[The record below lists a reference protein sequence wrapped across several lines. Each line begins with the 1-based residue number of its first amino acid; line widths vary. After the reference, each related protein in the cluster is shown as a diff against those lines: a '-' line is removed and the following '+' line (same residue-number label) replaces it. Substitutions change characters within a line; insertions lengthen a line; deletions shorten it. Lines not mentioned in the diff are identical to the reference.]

1 MSNEGARL
9 EQPLNANER
18 FLYAIAMRLEVLID
32 QVSALSEHIAK
43 RDGVATQN
51 HTTSDKATEQV
62 KSVKEVVEEKP
73 KRTSRKKK
81 VE

>member
-1 MSNEGARL
+1 MSNESARL

-18 FLYAIAMRLEVLID
+18 FLYAIAVRLEVLID

-43 RDGVATQN
+43 RDNVAVQN
-51 HTTSDKATEQV
+51 NATSEVSKTSDEP
-62 KSVKEVVEEKP
+62 KP
-73 KRTSRKKK
+73 KRATRKKK